1 MTDDKTEE
9 KTVTKEECR
18 KALDAVMRLCACAV
32 NGEIPDADWIRGMD
46 LDLLYKAAKQHL
58 LTAVVGYA
66 LESAGIHDHAFLQ
79 AKAKALRKLGLMDA
93 EMTVLFEKMEQ
104 AGIWYMPLKGTVLKD
119 YYPAYGLR
127 QMADHDILFDAK
139 RADDVKAI
147 MTEMGF
153 ISENFGAGNHDCYY
167 KKPVCN
173 FEMHRS
179 LFGKGHETK
188 MQEYYSDI
196 KARLIP
202 DEGSKYGYHFSPEDF
217 YIYMIAHEYKHYS
230 AGGTGLRSL
239 LDTYVYLQKNRLNM
253 EYVSAETE
261 KLGIREFE
269 ETNRTLPLKLFAR
282 EILEEQQ
289 KMQLTAEEAELFEN
303 ILYSGTYGTQEN
315 AVRNRMKKVAGEQGK
330 VTGRMRL
337 RYYLSRLFPKQE
349 LLYPWY
355 PPAKYKVLIPF
366 VWVYRILVIAV
377 ARRKKVFGEIRIVAK
392 QEKL

>member
-1 MTDDKTEE
+1 MY
-9 KTVTKEECR
+9 
-18 KALDAVMRLCACAV
+18 
-32 NGEIPDADWIRGMD
+32 N
-46 LDLLYKAAKQHL
+46 
-58 LTAVVGYA
+58 
-66 LESAGIHDHAFLQ
+66 
-79 AKAKALRKLGLMDA
+79 
-93 EMTVLFEKMEQ
+93 
-104 AGIWYMPLKGTVLKD
+104 
-119 YYPAYGLR
+119 
-127 QMADHDILFDAK
+127 
-139 RADDVKAI
+139 
-147 MTEMGF
+147 
-153 ISENFGAGNHDCYY
+153 
-167 KKPVCN
+167 
-173 FEMHRS
+173 
-179 LFGKGHETK
+179 
-188 MQEYYSDI
+188 
-196 KARLIP
+196 
-202 DEGSKYGYHFSPEDF
+202 
-217 YIYMIAHEYKHYS
+217 
-230 AGGTGLRSL
+230 
-239 LDTYVYLQKNRLNM
+239 VYLQKNRLNM

-269 ETNRTLPLKLFAR
+269 ETNRTLSLKLFAR

-315 AVRNRMKKVAGEQGK
+315 AVRNRMKKVTGEQGK